1 MKTRLHILAVLLLAS
16 VIAKPHAVACT
27 NFLVTKGASADGS
40 VIITYTCDGE
50 FHPRMRYLPAEDH
63 EGEDAFEE
71 LTHWTGEVVG
81 KIRQVPH
88 TYAVVQLMNEHQV
101 AIGETTW
108 DGREELHNPDG
119 MLHYWML
126 MRLALQRAKTAR
138 EAIETMGA
146 LVAAYGYRSTGE
158 SMVIADPDEAWIM
171 EIVGPGKG
179 GTGAIWVALKV
190 PDGSVCAYANKS
202 RIGAFP
208 LDDPENCLY
217 SPDVISFA
225 VEQGYY
231 DPESGV
237 PFSFR
242 DAYCPASP
250 QKIGYTSTR
259 VWSLY
264 NRCAPSLG
272 LTADYSRAA
281 AGAAHYPLWI
291 TPDEKLTMADVFD
304 LMRDHYE
311 GTALD
316 MTKGVDAGPFGTP
329 NRWRPMTFTVDDEL
343 YSWERPI
350 STQQTGFSIVAQSR
364 SWLPDPVGGV
374 LWYGVDDT
382 DGTCYVPM
390 YCGIDQAPEAFTRGS
405 FERFSWDSAWWIFNL
420 VANYANLKYAYMIED
435 IREVQSALEGRFLA
449 QQPAVDATA
458 LALHRTDPA
467 LMTRYLTDYSASC
480 SDQTVKSWQ
489 NLAEHLIT
497 KYNDGYVRNEKG
509 RPEEV
514 GYPEDWLRHVL
525 ELRPEQ
531 FKLDN
536 RGKAVETE
544 LSY

>member
-1 MKTRLHILAVLLLAS
+1 MKPQLSLLIAALLAVA
-16 VIAKPHAVACT
+16 APTAPTAEACT
-27 NFLVTKGASADGS
+27 NFLVTRGASADGS
-40 VIITYTCDGE
+40 VMITYTCDGE
-50 FHPRMRYLPAEDH
+50 FHPTMRYLPAEDH
-63 EGEDAFEE
+63 EEEFEE

-81 KIRQVPH
+81 RIRQVPH

-101 AIGETTW
+101 AMGETTW
-108 DGREELHNPDG
+108 DGREELRNKEG

-126 MRLALQRAKTAR
+126 MRLALQRSRTAR
-138 EAIETMGA
+138 EAIEVMAA
-146 LVAAYGYRSTGE
+146 LVDEYGYSSTGE

-171 EIVGPGKG
+171 EIIGPGPG
-179 GTGAIWVALKV
+179 GKGAIWVAMKV

-202 RIGAFP
+202 RIAGFP

-217 SPDVISFA
+217 SPNVISFA
-225 VEQGYY
+225 VEKGYY
-231 DPESGV
+231 DPQSGV

-264 NRCAPSLG
+264 RRCAPSLE

-281 AGAAHYPLWI
+281 AGAEHYPLWI
-291 TPDEKLTMADVFD
+291 EPDKKLSVGDVFD

-311 GTALD
+311 GTELD
-316 MTKGVDAGPFGTP
+316 MTRGVDAGPFGTP

-350 STQQTGFSIVAQSR
+350 STQQTGFSIVTQSR

-405 FERFSWDSAWWIFNL
+405 FTHFSWDSAWWIFNL
-420 VANYANLKYAYMIED
+420 VANYANLKYSYMIED
-435 IREVQSALEGRFLA
+435 IRAVQSAIEDEFLA
-449 QQPAVDATA
+449 LQPELDRTA
-458 LALHRTDPA
+458 AALYEKDRP
-467 LMTRYLTDYSASC
+467 LMTRYLTDFSVSRAE
-480 SDQTVKSWQ
+480 QTVTRWQ
-489 NLAEHLIT
+489 ALAEHLIT

-514 GYPEDWLRHVL
+514 GYPESWLREVL
-525 ELRPEQ
+525 NSRPEQ
-531 FKLDN
+531 FKMDN
-536 RGKAVETE
+536 RGKTVETE
-544 LSY
+544 LWS